1 MICGLSKGSVPGLHG
16 VCVEPNKYGY
26 QCEVGLCGLT
36 LAAASGNL
44 GAMRFAAHLS
54 KE

>member
-1 MICGLSKGSVPGLHG
+1 MMCGLSKESAPDLHG
-16 VCVEPNKYGY
+16 VWVEPNKYGY

-36 LAAASGNL
+36 LAAASGSL
-44 GAMRFAAHLS
+44 GAMRFAAYLN